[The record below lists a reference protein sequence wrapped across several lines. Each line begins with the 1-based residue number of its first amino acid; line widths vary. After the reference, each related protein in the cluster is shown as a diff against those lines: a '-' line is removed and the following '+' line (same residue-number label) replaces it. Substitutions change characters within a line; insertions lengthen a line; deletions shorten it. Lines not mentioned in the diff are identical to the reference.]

1 MKITARFRLQLLIQ
15 NGLFVAL
22 ILGIATVLLI
32 AAEKSNM
39 RWDMT
44 YSQRNTL
51 SSETLDI
58 LQKIQGPISISA
70 FVTTDADGDLR
81 QPIIDFLT
89 PYQLEK
95 SDIQIRFIDPREDPF
110 AAKQAGVSVNGELI
124 ISLGGRSDRL
134 KSLNEQDL
142 TNLLMRLM
150 RTSQRSVTALTGHG
164 EGDFARQGGKD
175 LSDLAKKLSNKGFKL
190 DVLNFASGD
199 DIDPNESALIISAP
213 TVALLPGE
221 VKRVQRHLDNGLNML
236 WLVDNNSTGGLD
248 QIADYLGIK
257 LPEGIVID
265 PSARVQRLP
274 ASFALAQSYGDHAIT
289 KPMSVNTVFPYSRG
303 ILDKGSGSFSF
314 TPLVEVAPDGW
325 IETEGV
331 KNATYDEARD
341 IKGPA
346 IIAAALEREIGEKRQ
361 RVVVVGSGRVFSN
374 EYLASLGNADLVSN
388 IVNWISGD
396 DSLISIEP
404 KIRMDM
410 TLNLPPIAVSLIVSG
425 FLFVLPLGL
434 LLAGVIIWWRRRQ
447 A

>member
-22 ILGIATVLLI
+22 ILGIATALLI

-51 SSETLDI
+51 SSATLGI
-58 LQKIQGPISISA
+58 LQKIRGPISISA

-175 LSDLAKKLSNKGFKL
+175 LSDLSKKLSNKGFKL
-190 DVLNFASGD
+190 GVLNFASGD

-221 VKRVQRHLDNGLNML
+221 VKRIQRHLDNGLNLL
-236 WLVDNNSTGGLD
+236 WLVDHNSTGGLD
-248 QIADYLGIK
+248 PIADYLGIN

-289 KPMSVNTVFPYSRG
+289 KPMNVNTVFPYSRG

-331 KNATYDEARD
+331 KNATYDEVRD
-341 IKGPA
+341 IKGPT

-361 RVVVVGSGRVFSN
+361 RVVVVGSGRAFSN

-425 FLFVLPLGL
+425 FLFVLPIGL

>member
-236 WLVDNNSTGGLD
+236 WLVDHNSTGGLD

-257 LPEGIVID
+257 LAEGIVID

-289 KPMSVNTVFPYSRG
+289 KPMNVNTVFPYSRG

-361 RVVVVGSGRVFSN
+361 RVVVVGSGRAFSN